1 MSKNTPFFSN
11 FVESQ
16 IEELS
21 QEEMTQCAAGK
32 VDGAFE
38 FTASASS
45 FVTLK
50 APSDADELAFED
62 VILRGTCPGMNPTLA

>member
-1 MSKNTPFFSN
+1 MKFK
-11 FVESQ
+11 
-16 IEELS
+16 
-21 QEEMTQCAAGK
+21 AAI
-32 VDGAFE
+32 AFE